1 MGSLPS
7 PGVASR
13 RGIRWGLSLGIS
25 AFLIWYLLRQ
35 VDPAELWEIFRRLH
49 WPSIGIYLLL
59 SLAGLLC
66 RSGRYSLIL
75 AGQAGYW
82 PLLLATLIRNM
93 FTDLLPARI
102 GSLSF
107 VYIATQRLG
116 VPLQEGLAA
125 FLLAFVF
132 DFLALAPLLALALLV
147 VGGGLGGGWVV
158 MAITGGALTL
168 LSLLAYLALIPSL
181 ELAHRVASRLQI
193 LSSAGQKLG
202 ETAASLRRVQARGVL
217 GWVFGISV
225 GVRLFKFSAYYAL
238 LHGVL
243 VSRGYTLSTL
253 HPLKVFLG
261 VVGAEMSA
269 TLPIHSLAGL
279 GTWEAAWTLGFT
291 QLGFSKEIAILSGF
305 ATHLLSQIHDYG
317 LGLAAFLWVM
327 RPGFRAKQGKATR
340 A

>member
-7 PGVASR
+7 PGAASR
-13 RGIRWGLSLGIS
+13 GGIRWGLSLGIS
-25 AFLIWYLLRQ
+25 AFLVWYLLRQ
-35 VDPAELWEIFRRLH
+35 VDPVELWEIFRRLH

-66 RSGRYSLIL
+66 RSGRYYLIL

-93 FTDLLPARI
+93 FVDLLPARI

-181 ELAHRVASRLQI
+181 ELAHRVSSRLQI
-193 LSSAGQKLG
+193 LSSAREKLR
-202 ETAASLRRVQARGVL
+202 ETAASLRRVRARGVL

-225 GVRLFKFSAYYAL
+225 GVRLFKFSAYYTL

-305 ATHLLSQIHDYG
+305 ATHLLSQIHEYG

-327 RPGFRAKQGKATR
+327 RPGFRAKHSS
-340 A
+340 